1 MALQGERA
9 LPSGITLP
17 AAYLKIE
24 RVVDDRSARGEPHVS
39 IEASIYASAEARQAE
54 KEPVSQFLLSC
65 CFRMIEPL
73 WGNLVTNPAYAQFFG
88 LDALNIA
95 GANLVANSYIYLK
108 TLPEFA
114 ALSDC

>member
-9 LPSGITLP
+9 LPSGIALP

-39 IEASIYASAEARQAE
+39 IEASIYASVEARQAE
-54 KEPVSQFLLSC
+54 KEPVSQFLLGCGS
-65 CFRMIEPL
+65 RTVDPETGQLIADA
-73 WGNLVTNPAYAQFFG
+73 AYAQFFS
-88 LDALNIA
+88 LDALNVA
-95 GANLVANSYIYLK
+95 GANLVSNSYLYLK

-114 ALSDC
+114 TLSDC